1 MADRVPDLPSLL
13 EQLRLSKTSE
23 DDSAQTE
30 PDHVDFILK
39 TYTVTEVLSEL
50 CKEIEKDVGCPN
62 KGLLLEKSLQIFQQS
77 PTNWLVPVDTDSET
91 LSNQYVAYITSLL
104 SAIRVPDQRP
114 SEEEMVHDEDFTN
127 VMEVAPKV
135 LEVISGLVKALDR
148 NKDSDVEGDSQRL
161 KELKGKD
168 ALSLIM
174 RCCNFENESEMLC
187 GTEDKVGIFGSILTL
202 LKPSLGRDTWKK
214 NLSTRRVF
222 YWCVIRVAR
231 PYLSDFVG
239 TVLPPVLLFLD
250 DHQLEN
256 RLLGVECLQHVLR
269 NIPAAELQWY
279 NRAAVIYDA
288 LHATLYSQEP
298 RLLEKVVPCLLDV
311 CAILEKGPTEEGV
324 PRKASQ
330 SDALLRHIL
339 TNMQHEGKIAMR
351 RAYCKHLHLIVQH
364 VGIRCVRHL
373 NRLLRVIYE
382 YLEVYDGP
390 VEYARKDALTAT
402 KTMIVQAWPRMP
414 HHTQPL
420 AKALLKLV
428 VDISMDESGTP
439 ENVRE
444 EMCASATECLVLL
457 NRCSEGMLT
466 EDFKL
471 VGEEIEISAVKKCV
485 ETVLKDIESS

>member
-1 MADRVPDLPSLL
+1 M
-13 EQLRLSKTSE
+13 
-23 DDSAQTE
+23 
-30 PDHVDFILK
+30 
-39 TYTVTEVLSEL
+39 
-50 CKEIEKDVGCPN
+50 
-62 KGLLLEKSLQIFQQS
+62 
-77 PTNWLVPVDTDSET
+77 

-104 SAIRVPDQRP
+104 STIRVPDQRP
-114 SEEEMVHDEDFTN
+114 SEEEIVHDEDFTN
-127 VMEVAPKV
+127 VKELAPKV

-148 NKDSDVEGDSQRL
+148 NEDSEVERDSQRL
-161 KELKGKD
+161 QELKGKVFKKVAACIACGCIAFLCAKQPWSNECCASCAQD
-168 ALSLIM
+168 ALSLLM
-174 RCCNFENESEMLC
+174 RCCNFENESGMLC
-187 GTEDKVGIFGSILTL
+187 GTDDKVGIFGSILTL
-202 LKPSLGRDTWKK
+202 LKPSLLRDTWKK

-222 YWCVIRVAR
+222 YWSLVRVVR
-231 PYLSDFVG
+231 SYLSDFVG

-256 RLLGVECLQHVLR
+256 RLLGVDCLQHVLR
-269 NIPAAELQWY
+269 NTPTAELQWY

-298 RLLEKVVPCLLDV
+298 RLVEKVVPCLLDV
-311 CAILEKGPTEEGV
+311 CAILEKRPTEEGV

-330 SDALLRHIL
+330 SDALLHHIL
-339 TNMQHEGKIAMR
+339 SNMQHEGKVAMR

-364 VGIRCVRHL
+364 LGIRCVRHL

-390 VEYARKDALTAT
+390 VESARKDALTAT

-457 NRCSEGMLT
+457 NRCSEGILT
-466 EDFKL
+466 EDIKL
-471 VGEEIEISAVKKCV
+471 VGEEIDISAVKKCV
-485 ETVLKDIESS
+485 NTVLKDIENS